1 MKAFIKSILG
11 FDIESLEGKS
21 KEGILGLVNGYYGCV
36 EAQGHGMLH
45 CHMLIWLD
53 GALNC
58 EEIQD
63 KALSGDSDL
72 QKRLIEFLD
81 DTISNEIPELPTP
94 QQNVPSATINPCSI
108 QGLNGQNFTH
118 TENAKQ
124 EDLHYLVNNCQS
136 HCHTHTCYRYWKGP
150 PEPKSCRFDLGE
162 HQIQKYTYFDDKTG
176 NIHL

>member
-63 KALSGDSDL
+63 KALSGDSDF

-108 QGLNGQNFTH
+108 RGLNGQNFTH

-136 HCHTHTCYRYWKGP
+136 HRHTHTCYRYWKGP